1 MKKLLFL
8 LIVIITSAFKTQAQK
23 PKPESYNVNQ
33 FVKHVGKKIT
43 MCETVYSFKILNDS
57 VTMLNMGGNYPNQ
70 RFTVVVSGRE
80 IQLNYDD
87 LKGKHICVTGDTS
100 VYMRRPEV
108 LIYHTNQIQFK

>member
-1 MKKLLFL
+1 MKKLLLFL
-8 LIVIITSAFKTQAQK
+8 VIITTFTYKTQAQE
-23 PKPESYNVNQ
+23 KPENYNVNQ

-43 MCETVYSFKILNDS
+43 MCETVYSFKILNDT

-70 RFTVVVSGRE
+70 RFTVVVSGKE
-80 IQLNYDD
+80 IELNYDN

-100 VYMRRPEV
+100 MYKNRPEV